1 MAALQQTIR
10 DNVLYAYGYLQGRTF
25 AFPRSISELYGLAVS
40 KVTSFISLPLPLL
53 SFLALPLFGGTSTSV
68 NFLLFYLTWS
78 SLVLTHDPLNVEIY
92 GTLAIRTLLYLL
104 PALGFFAF
112 DLAIPDL
119 AKGIKAYGTK
129 QLPTQVDRN
138 RLVKIA
144 GLASFNVLLAVALQ
158 AAIEVLATQYLH
170 LRSILKV
177 TSAVPLPW
185 NIAKDLLKGLALRGV
200 IHYTIHRYALHTYT
214 SPLKTWH
221 LQWQHSVR
229 LPFSLLSA
237 YDHPVCH
244 LLSHWVPSFVPSY
257 LFRFHVLTW
266 HLFTVLISL
275 EELFVY
281 SGYAVLPSSIILAGM
296 ARRTDAHFATSYT
309 GAEACNFGHWG
320 ILDFV
325 FGTTCKDTASVMD
338 DLQDEADKHRIEQR
352 ASKAVEGALRGAKDR
367 DPDSQ
372 SDAAQENEQDPDR
385 ADGDTEYM
393 PKGDADAQGGA
404 DKDDEAANTPPKRR
418 SRRRK
423 AA

>member
-1 MAALQQTIR
+1 MAAIQQTIR
-10 DNVLYAYGYLQGRTF
+10 DNALYAYGYLQGRTF
-25 AFPRSISELYGLAVS
+25 AFPRSISEVYALGVS

-53 SFLALPLFGGTSTSV
+53 SFVALPLFGGTSTSV

-92 GTLAIRTLLYLL
+92 GTLAVRLLLYLL

-112 DLAIPDL
+112 DIGTPNL

-138 RLVKIA
+138 RLLRVA
-144 GLASFNVLLAVALQ
+144 GVACLNVLLAVGAQ
-158 AAIEVLATQYLH
+158 AALEVLATRFLH

-200 IHYTIHRYALHTYT
+200 IHYAIHRYALHTYA

-221 LQWQHSVR
+221 LKWQHTVR

-237 YDHPVCH
+237 YDHPVCY
-244 LLSHWVPSFVPSY
+244 LLSHWIPSFVPSY

-266 HLFTVLISL
+266 HLFTALISL
-275 EELFVY
+275 EELFIY
-281 SGYAVLPSSIILAGM
+281 SGYAVLPSSIVLAGM
-296 ARRTDAHFATSYT
+296 ARRTDAHFATAHAN
-309 GAEACNFGHWG
+309 GEACNFGHWG
-320 ILDFV
+320 VLDLI
-325 FGTTCKDTASVMD
+325 FGTNCKDTASVME

-352 ASKAVEGALRGAKDR
+352 AVKAAQGAIRGAQDR
-367 DPDSQ
+367 D
-372 SDAAQENEQDPDR
+372 SDAVQEDEQDPDL
-385 ADGDTEYM
+385 ADGDAEYLL
-393 PKGDADAQGGA
+393 KEDADAQGGA
-404 DKDDEAANTPPKRR
+404 DKDDEAADTPPKRR
-418 SRRRK
+418 SRRNASRK